1 VVRRNLTLVEW
12 TDPAAWDAFVRAHA
26 ESRYCQLFGYGSV
39 VGSYRNIYRPR
50 PLAFMRNGELVG
62 VLPAAEVFSV
72 LYGRRLVSQP
82 FSEYGGM
89 LLHPELSK
97 EDEQSALQAL
107 QEYLTRLGR
116 PLEIHGNHG
125 LASLPGGE
133 PVGQIAYMHLT
144 TDTETLW
151 RSKLKPS
158 VRNKVKQAQNHGVT
172 ASFDNSDANLRQG
185 FFPLYLKSMKRLG
198 VPPHQ
203 FAYYTRSRAVFGDDM
218 LLAIA
223 RAANGTPIAALLGF
237 SCGSRVSIINS
248 VSDEAHW
255 NLRAND
261 LLHWEMICRS
271 AESGH
276 RIFDFGSVRYE
287 GQSTYKKKW
296 GVELTNHRNYLLSGG
311 RSQVMI
317 RSSSDRMSRMSR
329 LWSKYVPDAIGRR
342 LGPIIRGQLAR

>member
-1 VVRRNLTLVEW
+1 LTLREW
-12 TDPAAWDAFVRAHA
+12 TDATAWDTFVRAHA

-39 VGSYRNIYRPR
+39 VSSYYNIYRPR
-50 PLAFMRNGELVG
+50 TLAFMRNGDLVG
-62 VLPAAEVFSV
+62 VLPATEVCSV
-72 LYGRRLVSQP
+72 LYGRRLISQP

-89 LLHPELSK
+89 LLHPELSN
-97 EDEQSALQAL
+97 EDVQGALHALQS
-107 QEYLTRLGR
+107 YLARLGR

-133 PVGQIAYMHLT
+133 PVGQIAYLRLT
-144 TDTETLW
+144 PDTETLW
-151 RSKLKPS
+151 RNVVRPS
-158 VRNKVKQAQNHGVT
+158 VRNKVKQAQTHGVT
-172 ASFDNSDANLRQG
+172 TSFDNSEATLRQA

-203 FAYYTRSRAVFGDDM
+203 LAYYTRSLTVFGDDM

-223 RAANGTPIAALLGF
+223 RAADGTPIAGLLGF

-261 LLHWEMICRS
+261 LLHWEMIRRS

-296 GVELTNHRNYLLSGG
+296 GTEFTNHHNYLLPGD
-311 RSQVMI
+311 RSNVMI
-317 RSSSDRMSRMSR
+317 RSSSDRMKQMSH
-329 LWSKYVPDAIGRR
+329 LWSKYVPNAIGRR

>member
-1 VVRRNLTLVEW
+1 MRRNLTLIEW

-107 QEYLTRLGR
+107 QEYLSRLGR